1 MATSEDVIKFQKLAS
16 NDRILCTT
24 RDHTRDLAR
33 SVQAMELVDEIRDI
47 HVKLLVLSG
56 MVVVKDENLTR
67 SSMLVSILREYLDS
81 LILDLEI
88 AESQDGF

>member
-1 MATSEDVIKFQKLAS
+1 
-16 NDRILCTT
+16 
-24 RDHTRDLAR
+24 
-33 SVQAMELVDEIRDI
+33 MELVDEIRDI